1 MFNSFNL
8 INKVSKWKQKGE
20 KMTKQ
25 NETVTLNKVTPQ
37 ISNLE
42 KVMKT
47 QSKLEKMDN
56 DLKKYE
62 LSESDVKKNMPVINV
77 MNTSLM
83 TNEIV
88 VKDYNM
94 ASQKP
99 NEVIA
104 VKRHNVQN
112 FVKQITS
119 NIVIGAK
126 AIFLVC
132 RDLALAEKHL
142 PKNDFELLCKELP
155 LSEST
160 ISKYKKIGQDTTVR
174 ELFQL
179 NRLPESWTT
188 MYKIAKVKFANDA
201 ERNKLIDF
209 VDTKTTSEDINTFL
223 YGVKKTLG
231 SLWAYDE
238 LDNPQDFIKVAYDK
252 KTVADPIAL
261 EELKNKI
268 DIVVKKTIEDFNNSS
283 KGYSLL
289 EKKDKRSED
298 MKVGIATNNTL
309 FENLYKHAEDMFKKI
324 KAKDVRDK
332 VETAFNLKRKKASGE
347 VILG

>member
-1 MFNSFNL
+1 
-8 INKVSKWKQKGE
+8 
-20 KMTKQ
+20 MTKQ
-25 NETVTLNKVTPQ
+25 NETVTWKVTPK
-37 ISNLE
+37 ISTLE
-42 KVMKT
+42 KVMNTK
-47 QSKLEKMDN
+47 SKFDKIHDDLEKF
-56 DLKKYE
+56 E
-62 LSESDVKKNMPVINV
+62 LSKSDVKKNMPVINV
-77 MNTSLM
+77 SNTALM

-94 ASQKP
+94 ASQEP

-104 VKRHNVQN
+104 IKRHNVQN

-142 PKNDFELLCKELP
+142 PKNDFDLLCKELP
-155 LSEST
+155 LSDGT
-160 ISKYKKIGQDTTVR
+160 ISKYKKIGQDSTIR
-174 ELFQL
+174 DLFNL
-179 NRLPESWTT
+179 NKLPESWTT

-201 ERNKLIDF
+201 EREKLIDF

-231 SLWAYDE
+231 SLWSYDE

-268 DIVVKKTIEDFNNSS
+268 DVVVKKTIEDFNNSS

-289 EKKDKRSED
+289 EKTDKRSEE

-324 KAKDVRDK
+324 KAKDVREK
-332 VETAFNLKRKKASGE
+332 IETAFNLKRKKASGE
-347 VILG
+347 VLLG